1 MTERSGPFWDAV
13 AGRAPMPKAAQTL
26 GLEVLTV
33 DPDAGTIE
41 LRFAAVEAWTNPTGN
56 VLGAFVGAM
65 LYDTIGPT
73 LLATLEPDEFQATLQ
88 MSTTFLRPVRPGP
101 VIGRGR
107 ILRRDGDLAAVE
119 ATLVGSDDQ
128 PMAVATATCQ
138 VIPLAAAVDA
148 V

>member
-13 AGRAPMPKAAQTL
+13 DGRRPMPKAAQTL
-26 GLEVLTV
+26 GLEVLAV

-41 LRFAAVEAWTNPTGN
+41 LRFTAVEAWTNPTGN

-88 MSTTFLRPVRPGP
+88 MSTTFVRPVRPGP
-101 VIGRGR
+101 MTGRGR
-107 ILRRDGDLAAVE
+107 LLHRTGDIAAVE
-119 ATLVGSDDQ
+119 ATLVNPDDR
-128 PMAVATATCQ
+128 PAAVATATCQ
-138 VIPLAAAVDA
+138 VIPLSAALDA